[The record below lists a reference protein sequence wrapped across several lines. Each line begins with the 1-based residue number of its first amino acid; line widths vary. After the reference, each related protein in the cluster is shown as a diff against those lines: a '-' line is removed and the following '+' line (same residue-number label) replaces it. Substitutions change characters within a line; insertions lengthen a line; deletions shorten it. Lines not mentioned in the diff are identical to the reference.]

1 MKVIACLQ
9 CGALIKDISNW
20 SFSVKCDYCGANYL
34 IPQLSNKTFEVK
46 REEFEKNSKRSRL
59 KFEKLNQ
66 HMSRK
71 GNAITWRSPF
81 SSADDSKQV
90 LAKTHPNQRTSK
102 GSDTDQVSTVILV
115 IVLVLV
121 LILGYLFSGSQL
133 S

>member
-20 SFSVKCDYCGANYL
+20 SFSVRCDYCGANYL
-34 IPQLSNKTFEVK
+34 IPQFSKSTFDVN
-46 REEFEKNSKRSRL
+46 RDEFEQKSKRSRL

-81 SSADDSKQV
+81 ASAGDSKQIM
-90 LAKTHPNQRTSK
+90 AKIPPNLRSSS
-102 GSDTDQVSTVILV
+102 GLDTDRAAAV
-115 IVLVLV
+115 VLVLV
-121 LILGYLFSGSQL
+121 LVFIMILGYLFSDMQ
-133 S
+133 